1 MHETHVRPW
10 IVVGEIQHPSVELDK
25 ADEFAAWAAQEWPS
39 ARFTV
44 TLDPGQEER
53 RLRY

>member
-1 MHETHVRPW
+1 VHETHVRPW

-44 TLDPGQEER
+44 TLDPG
-53 RLRY
+53 